1 MIPWPLLKQGLRN
14 HTNREVSGVDSLGG
28 SRKGRGS
35 ENQEAIAIG
44 SSNGKK
50 NVTQGLTTKGTGS
63 RNKSNIQ
70 NTKTTGSAN
79 GSGTNGQAKKPSNS
93 NTTNLKAHLNQY
105 KADAK
110 ASEAEAGRSW
120 RIKCLELLVQ
130 LRRPDFS
137 DGQVEKCFEAL
148 VKKQHIG
155 KGKYKEEEHK
165 DKENE
170 DKDEEDEDK
179 DESNIESERA
189 KNESN
194 ISSDTQSSSHPIV
207 TSHEG
212 DRKEHKTQPR
222 TVSVISNGSAS
233 KSLTDEGNHV
243 TAEDRQDRQIVPS
256 SGSPPKI
263 NPNDPPVRDEG
274 SQDPRVSYRPSNG
287 ELDSDTNLLSW
298 TESNDST
305 TATVLVPLA
314 VSATTSSSP
323 DLSSSTND
331 ERDHDTNTPV
341 SSESSHRES
350 ESLSI
355 AASTF
360 STDIPPEDL
369 SGRIEAPPQRYNGR
383 GVDLIAPGQKISV
396 NGKDFSVIN
405 IRTKEEKVTE
415 NEINRPSTKII
426 TFSEVEHR
434 QCVEQLRIELGNM
447 RQHNARPFDQD
458 TENIYNLID
467 HALNHLARKDGKT
480 PFTLSKRL
488 LECYLVQLRDLKDYE
503 KNTTLSDRSSQIH
516 DILLGLFGAIEN
528 KEDLQSYQVIY
539 GQY

>member
-1 MIPWPLLKQGLRN
+1 MIPWSLLKQGLRN
-14 HTNREVSGVDSLGG
+14 HTTREVSGVDSLGG

-44 SSNGKK
+44 SSDGKK

-93 NTTNLKAHLNQY
+93 NAANVKAHQKQY
-105 KADAK
+105 KAYAK

-120 RIKCLELLVQ
+120 ILKCLELLVQ
-130 LRRPDFS
+130 LRRPEFS

-148 VKKQHIG
+148 VKKQDVG
-155 KGKYKEEEHK
+155 KGKYKEEE
-165 DKENE
+165 DEVKEKE
-170 DKDEEDEDK
+170 DTDEEDEDEDEVK
-179 DESNIESERA
+179 EEEEEDESNIESERA

-194 ISSDTQSSSHPIV
+194 LSSGTQSGGYPIV

-212 DRKEHKTQPR
+212 DRKENKTQPR
-222 TVSVISNGSAS
+222 TVSGVSNGSAS
-233 KSLTDEGNHV
+233 KSLADEGNHV
-243 TAEDRQDRQIVPS
+243 TAEDRQDRQMVPS

-287 ELDSDTNLLSW
+287 ELDSDTNPLSW

-305 TATVLVPLA
+305 TATVLVPVA
-314 VSATTSSSP
+314 VSASTTSSP
-323 DLSSSTND
+323 DLSSSTSD
-331 ERDHDTNTPV
+331 ERDHDTNTTV

-369 SGRIEAPPQRYNGR
+369 SGRVEAPPQRYNGR
-383 GVDLIAPGQKISV
+383 GVDLSAPGEENSV
-396 NGKDFSVIN
+396 NGKDSSVMSVLSEGSYPESESLSIAASTFSTDIPPEDLSGLVEAPPQRYGGRGVEFSAPSEEDSVKGKDSLIMSV
-405 IRTKEEKVTE
+405 RTKEEKVAE
-415 NEINRPSTKII
+415 NEMNRPSTEII
-426 TFSEVEHR
+426 TFSEVNI
-434 QCVEQLRIELGNM
+434 V
-447 RQHNARPFDQD
+447 NAWSNF
-458 TENIYNLID
+458 
-467 HALNHLARKDGKT
+467 A
-480 PFTLSKRL
+480 
-488 LECYLVQLRDLKDYE
+488 
-503 KNTTLSDRSSQIH
+503 
-516 DILLGLFGAIEN
+516 
-528 KEDLQSYQVIY
+528 
-539 GQY
+539 